1 MVFFDIALFVAFV
14 VRSTSPFVFQVRSIS
29 PFSVKLETWLRM
41 TGIAY
46 ENIYSAK
53 MSKKGQIPYI
63 EMNGEQIPDSNL
75 AIDFLKN
82 FFKET
87 NPKVLE
93 VDSNLTPEQSGI
105 AHTTKMMIENHTC
118 LAGFYYRYVLNM
130 AEFFRKMIKPSEDA
144 YSPVGIKFF
153 RYLTPKIVKV
163 IAIPFKY
170 LGISL
175 LEIW

>member
-1 MVFFDIALFVAFV
+1 M
-14 VRSTSPFVFQVRSIS
+14 TSLKDDSDM
-29 PFSVKLETWLRM
+29 E
-41 TGIAY
+41 
-46 ENIYSAK
+46 
-53 MSKKGQIPYI
+53 IPSY
-63 EMNGEQIPDSNL
+63 PS
-75 AIDFLKN
+75 
-82 FFKET
+82 
-87 NPKVLE
+87 LE
-93 VDSNLTPEQSGI
+93 VDSGLTPEQSGI